1 MINRWTVNSKT
12 NLAIAYNITLWSEG
26 VRMNINMLTYVH
38 SAQFCFSSLNCF
50 SQCHFEPGRGR
61 HCERLC
67 ARSHFRTY
75 CKAESCSRSS
85 TGTTSQYNKMKI
97 AQSHRPRW
105 LLWDKQNGKTVLQMS
120 LGMLLCHES
129 Y

>member
-1 MINRWTVNSKT
+1 MSTQHNSVFHLEIVFL
-12 NLAIAYNITLWSEG
+12 NVILSLAEADI
-26 VRMNINMLTYVH
+26 V
-38 SAQFCFSSLNCF
+38 SACV
-50 SQCHFEPGRGR
+50 PGAIFILIVELR
-61 HCERLC
+61 
-67 ARSHFRTY
+67 A
-75 CKAESCSRSS
+75 ASCSRSS

-105 LLWDKQNGKTVLQMS
+105 LLGDKQNWNTVLQMS